1 VFTWLVDLWFSHLN
15 KVGMTQQD
23 HLLPDL
29 TIDGFASQQF
39 REISKWARFLSIVSF
54 IGCAII
60 VILAVYLAVSFSGF
74 SDVNREL
81 GGAYATGY
89 GFGIAIGY
97 SIFAVIWFIPSLFLF
112 QSAAK
117 VRSGLDTTDQQ
128 LFNEGLTKL
137 KACFRF
143 WGVVTILILS
153 FYALVLVFYLV
164 KL

>member
-1 VFTWLVDLWFSHLN
+1 VFTWLNDLWFGHLN
-15 KVGMTQQD
+15 QVGMMQQD

-29 TIDGFASQQF
+29 NIDSFASQQF
-39 REISKWARFLSIVSF
+39 REISKWARFLSIAGF
-54 IGCAII
+54 IGCAVI
-60 VILAVYLAVSFSGF
+60 VIVAIYLAVSFSN
-74 SDVNREL
+74 VNHEL